1 MLCLLET
8 PVVQVFDNEQTH
20 DDFHGCRVT
29 TTPERAG
36 MSPRQVCLN
45 LAEEEII
52 IEESIQMSEH
62 RIGLGCY
69 LGNSSKHIFFS
80 IAVNKH
86 LALLLYLDF
95 LGGLALCLRFAASFG
110 WAVDT

>member
-1 MLCLLET
+1 MLG
-8 PVVQVFDNEQTH
+8 DEQTQ

-29 TTPERAG
+29 TTQQRSG
-36 MSPRQVCLN
+36 MPPRQVCLN
-45 LAEEEII
+45 LAEEEIL

-62 RIGLGCY
+62 RIGLGCS

-86 LALLLYLDF
+86 LALLLCLDF
-95 LGGLALCLRFAASFG
+95 LGDLALCLRFAASLG
-110 WAVDT
+110 WGVDT